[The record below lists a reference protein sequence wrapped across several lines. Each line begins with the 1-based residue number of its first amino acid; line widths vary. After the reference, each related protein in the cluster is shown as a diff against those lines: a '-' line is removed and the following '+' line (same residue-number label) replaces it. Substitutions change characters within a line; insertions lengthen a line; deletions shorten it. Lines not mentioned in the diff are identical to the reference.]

1 MCSSDLLQSLM
12 AAGMGRASAL
22 VITFPHGPSAQKIL
36 HLANEHAPQLP
47 VAVRTVDDAQLDA
60 LQQAGA
66 TVVVPEAL
74 EGSLMLASQ
83 TLALVGVP
91 IRRVFRLVQEQRAAR
106 YGLMRGYFH
115 GADDDSVDELELQRL
130 QSVTLPPDAV
140 CVGQTLD
147 ASLDQRDVGV
157 SVVSVRRAHGQVV
170 TASPSL
176 VLDSGDT
183 LVLSGRP
190 QALLRAESLLLKG

>member
-1 MCSSDLLQSLM
+1 MLFRSD
-12 AAGMGRASAL
+12 
-22 VITFPHGPSAQKIL
+22 
-36 HLANEHAPQLP
+36 E
-47 VAVRTVDDAQLDA
+47 

-83 TLALVGVP
+83 TLALVGLP

-130 QSVTLPPDAV
+130 HTITLTADAP
-140 CVGQTLD
+140 CVGQILD
-147 ASLDQRDVGV
+147 AALDQRDVGV
-157 SVVSVRRAHGQVV
+157 SVVSVRKAHGQVV
-170 TASPSL
+170 TAAPSL
-176 VLDSGDT
+176 VLQAGDT

-190 QALLRAESLLLKG
+190 QDLARAEGQLLNG